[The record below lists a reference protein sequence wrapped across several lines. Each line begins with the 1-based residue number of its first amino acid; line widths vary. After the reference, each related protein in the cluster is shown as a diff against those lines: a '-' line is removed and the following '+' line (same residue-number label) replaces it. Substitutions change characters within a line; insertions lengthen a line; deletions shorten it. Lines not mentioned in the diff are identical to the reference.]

1 MGAYHGW
8 LHEVNAAEPSREG
21 FLEEREGE
29 LDVAEVAV
37 DVAPASA
44 ATVVYHSQTQYLKFA
59 GRKWFYSNNGSVLGC
74 VITRLD
80 LWDEIKLITLKRPR
94 TYHVCNF
101 FSTHP
106 TPHCLHIHVTSLT
119 KLTYCIC
126 FWWYWYLLPPPC
138 ADTICTCPFLHNT
151 PEPACRGT

>member
-80 LWDEIKLITLKRPR
+80 L
-94 TYHVCNF
+94 
-101 FSTHP
+101 
-106 TPHCLHIHVTSLT
+106 
-119 KLTYCIC
+119 
-126 FWWYWYLLPPPC
+126 
-138 ADTICTCPFLHNT
+138 
-151 PEPACRGT
+151 